1 MLRSA
6 CSLSILHL
14 FFSRHSESLQPHYMS
29 GSLPL
34 LDYVW
39 VNVPQLGREK
49 DVEELTEDLDL
60 TEEFW

>member
-1 MLRSA
+1 
-6 CSLSILHL
+6 
-14 FFSRHSESLQPHYMS
+14 MS

-60 TEEFW
+60 TGEFW